1 MCALL
6 ALSPVR
12 IVEGAHLHLH
22 VRASD
27 PVTILPEHGGAG
39 GQAGVVPGDGVVVG
53 CAVPPRVR
61 IMIIWFMLHFFHL
74 LLRLFS
80 HLTFGKHFLTPGI
93 DPMSSRKPYLK

>member
-39 GQAGVVPGDGVVVG
+39 GQAGVVTGDGVVVG
-53 CAVPPRVR
+53 CAVSPRVR
-61 IMIIWFMLHFFHL
+61 IMIIIGLCFIFSPSTKVVFPLDFWKTFFDTWD
-74 LLRLFS
+74 RSDEFQEAIS
-80 HLTFGKHFLTPGI
+80 
-93 DPMSSRKPYLK
+93 